1 MTRYRRQRKRPEKLS
16 LLLLIWGGSRTS
28 RGSLNGPVIFL
39 FSVTS
44 KRKDQGALRASIFKL
59 AGGDVLVSWK
69 ILICLGVAPF
79 SYTLYAKLV
88 TATTTKMWCPRA
100 CRIRCDVHMYYL

>member
-59 AGGDVLVSWK
+59 AGGDVL
-69 ILICLGVAPF
+69 
-79 SYTLYAKLV
+79 LV

-100 CRIRCDVHMYYL
+100 CRIRCDVHMRIRICMLPWIGNLQD